1 MEEEYMAMD
10 DRTRA
15 DSALQP
21 LSKLSGYSVGPDDP
35 DVRGW
40 NVVGSDGEKI
50 GKVDDLLVDT
60 NRMKVA
66 ALEVDIKGGGD
77 HVHVPVE
84 QVDVDRSNKQI
95 RIAGYAPGSTAAS
108 GTAYTDR
115 SHTDR
120 SDTDRSGGQA
130 NYEAY
135 GSARRTEGD
144 RNVVTRSEE
153 ELQVGK
159 RGVQEGEVVV
169 GKHVETERVQ
179 KPVNLRREEAY
190 IERRPV
196 EGGHS
201 GEIEMHGDEIRVPL
215 SREEAVVE
223 KRPVV
228 KEELVV
234 GKKTVEE
241 QQNVEAEVRREEFDV
256 DERNT
261 TGRKRRT

>member
-1 MEEEYMAMD
+1 MAMD
-10 DRTRA
+10 DRTRTG
-15 DSALQP
+15 SGLQR
-21 LSKLSGYSVGPDDP
+21 LSELSGYSVGPDDP

-40 NVVGSDGEKI
+40 NVVGNDGEKI

-66 ALEVDIKGGGD
+66 ALEVDMKGGGD

-84 QVDVDRSNKQI
+84 RVDVDRSRKEI
-95 RIAGYAPGSTAAS
+95 RMSGYATGSTV
-108 GTAYTDR
+108 GTDTTYTDR
-115 SHTDR
+115 SRTDR
-120 SDTDRSGGQA
+120 SYTDPSGRQA

-135 GSARRTEGD
+135 GSGHRAEGD

-196 EGGHS
+196 EGDRS
-201 GEIEMHGDEIRVPL
+201 GDIEMHGDEIRVPL
-215 SREEAVVE
+215 TREEAVVE

-261 TGRKRRT
+261 TTGRKRRS

>member
-1 MEEEYMAMD
+1 MAMD
-10 DRTRA
+10 DRTRTG
-15 DSALQP
+15 SGLKR
-21 LSKLSGYSVGPDDP
+21 LSELSGYNVGPDDP

-40 NVVGSDGEKI
+40 NVVGSDGEKL

-60 NRMKVA
+60 ERMKVA
-66 ALEVDIKGGGD
+66 ALEVDMKGGGD

-84 QVDVDRSNKQI
+84 RVDVDRSRKEI
-95 RIAGYAPGSTAAS
+95 RMEGYATGSTTATGAAYADT
-108 GTAYTDR
+108 GYTDR
-115 SHTDR
+115 PTARADYSE
-120 SDTDRSGGQA
+120 G
-130 NYEAY
+130 AY
-135 GSARRTEGD
+135 GSGHRAEGD

-196 EGGHS
+196 EGGRS
-201 GEIEMHGDEIRVPL
+201 GDIEMHGDEIRVPL
-215 SREEAVVE
+215 TREEAVVE

-261 TGRKRRT
+261 TTGRKRRS

>member
-1 MEEEYMAMD
+1 MAMD
-10 DRTRA
+10 DRTRTG
-15 DSALQP
+15 SGLKR
-21 LSKLSGYSVGPDDP
+21 LSELSGYNVGPDDP

-40 NVVGSDGEKI
+40 NVVGSDGEKL

-60 NRMKVA
+60 ERMKVA
-66 ALEVDIKGGGD
+66 ALEVDMKAGGD

-84 QVDVDRSNKQI
+84 RVDVDRSRKEI
-95 RIAGYAPGSTAAS
+95 RMSGYAAGSTVATD
-108 GTAYTDR
+108 TAYAER
-115 SHTDR
+115 SYA
-120 SDTDRSGGQA
+120 DRSGRQA

-135 GSARRTEGD
+135 GSGHRAEGD

-196 EGGHS
+196 EGDRS
-201 GEIEMHGDEIRVPL
+201 GEIEMHGDEVRVPL
-215 SREEAVVE
+215 TREEAVVE

-261 TGRKRRT
+261 TTGRKRRS